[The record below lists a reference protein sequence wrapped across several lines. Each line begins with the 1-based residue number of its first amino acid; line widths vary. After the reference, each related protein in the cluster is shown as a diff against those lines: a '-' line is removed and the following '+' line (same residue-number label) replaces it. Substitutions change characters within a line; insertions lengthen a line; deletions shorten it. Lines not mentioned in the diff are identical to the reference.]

1 MHGHDE
7 EHHHPRIPQ
16 ASRIERA
23 RVLVVGAGG
32 LGCPASLALAQA
44 GVGHLT
50 LADPDRVDVTNLP
63 RQLWHRPD
71 DVGRNKAES
80 AAEGLARA
88 FPALATDVVPER
100 VDADNVEGLFRAH
113 DVVIDATDGVATKFF
128 LSDVAVLTGVPLVYG
143 GVLRMQ
149 GQAMRVEPGGPCL
162 RCLYEAPPPP
172 DAVPT
177 CAQAGVLG
185 SLAGLVGAVQALLA
199 LELLAGAARRAPGES
214 TLHVL
219 DAGAL
224 AGRRVRVT
232 RAEGCPGCL
241 VTDVPPFPAGAGEEA
256 TCAR

>member
-1 MHGHDE
+1 MHSHDE
-7 EHHHPRIPQ
+7 HPHPRIPQ
-16 ASRIERA
+16 ASRIEGA

-63 RQLWHRPD
+63 RQLWHRPQE
-71 DVGRNKAES
+71 VGRNKAES
-80 AAEGLARA
+80 AAAGLSRA
-88 FPALATDVVPER
+88 FPSLSTEALPER
-100 VDADNVEGLFRAH
+100 VDAGNAEGLFRSH
-113 DVVIDATDGVATKFF
+113 DAVIDATDGVATKFF

-149 GQAMRVEPGGPCL
+149 GQALRVDPGGPCL

-185 SLAGLVGAVQALLA
+185 SLAGLVGAAQALLA
-199 LELLAGAARRAPGES
+199 LELLAGAVRPTPGEATLHVFDGLALTGRRTRVRRAPDCS
-214 TLHVL
+214 
-219 DAGAL
+219 
-224 AGRRVRVT
+224 
-232 RAEGCPGCL
+232 GCRI
-241 VTDVPPFPAGAGEEA
+241 TTMPPYPEATEEA
-256 TCAR
+256 PSCPR